1 MAQVAEPSSWGESL
15 QLYHKQR
22 QQLPWA
28 TDHPDYHRPKHVTHA
43 AVKLKDR
50 ELDPVTMRYRDEAK
64 EQQTS
69 ELERMARERKQHRS
83 LRRERDWDL
92 ITNASKVPEWGE
104 RKPMQQT
111 RSYSPRSGTH
121 NIISHLPKD
130 FPTTFDYD
138 EQ

>member
-1 MAQVAEPSSWGESL
+1 MSQDASPSSWADSL
-15 QLYHKQR
+15 HLYHKQR

-28 TDHPDYHRPKHVTHA
+28 LDHPDYHRPKYVTHA

-50 ELDPVTMRYRDEAK
+50 ELDPVTMRYRDVTK

-69 ELERMARERKQHRS
+69 EMERMARDRKQNRS
-83 LRRERDWDL
+83 LRTDRDWDL
-92 ITNASKVPEWGE
+92 ITNSSKVVESSG
-104 RKPMQQT
+104 RQSVQRA
-111 RSYSPRSGTH
+111 RSYSPRSATH

-130 FPTTFDYD
+130 FPTTSNYD